1 MTEKKNH
8 PFLLNEAVASA
19 LALIVMWTV
28 LITQVRHH
36 WGGESYYNFGWF
48 VPFLSV
54 WLFLRNLDPLSS
66 KPSASLRLPLL
77 LAGLSLVAILPF
89 HAVSE
94 VNPFWRLPLW
104 IQASGAALFTGAL
117 VYSLYGWRGVKAAV
131 FPVFFLSTMIPWPY
145 RLELLIVSNL
155 TQVVVE
161 FAVDGL
167 HFLGYPVEVAG
178 RSLVLGDLS
187 IGVNEACSGIRSL
200 QALFMVTL
208 FLGSLFGQS
217 VPRRTLAVVLLP
229 LVVIIVNT
237 GRAIFLSIQVIANG
251 QEAYD
256 AWHDPAGYIAFG
268 ISMVLIYACIELL
281 NVGSE
286 GSRQSQGV
294 DFQHLTSVWKAAPFR
309 KGLAWFIAFPVV
321 LFASVEG
328 WFLYHEATA
337 PPKTGWTLNLPEEEP
352 GRIQY
357 EPIHPQIESAL
368 GYGYGHRF
376 LMRISRTS
384 GGEFYYYGYGPED
397 KLASVSS
404 YGHSPAICMESIGA
418 TMLRQFP
425 NLAFKK
431 GALTIPVS
439 HYLFELHSDNK
450 RLHVFWIIWEQ
461 RNMDIDPEDLQELNY
476 KTQWIQLLK
485 GRRDFS
491 RQVLLASL
499 GGSGDGEDAR
509 ETILRLLQDWIEP
522 TGG

>member
-1 MTEKKNH
+1 MTGNKSLQS
-8 PFLLNEAVASA
+8 LLNEAVTAV
-19 LALIVMWTV
+19 LALTIVWV
-28 LITQVRHH
+28 ILITQVRHH
-36 WGGESYYNFGWF
+36 WGGESYYNFGMF
-48 VPFLSV
+48 VPFLSI
-54 WLFLRNLDPLSS
+54 WLVLRNLDSLPRSVTG
-66 KPSASLRLPLL
+66 SLRPNLII
-77 LAGLSLVAILPF
+77 AGLSLLLILPF

-104 IQASGAALFTGAL
+104 IQASGLVLFTGS
-117 VYSLYGWRGVKAAV
+117 VVHSLYGWKGVKAAV

-145 RLELLIVSNL
+145 RMELLIVQNL

-161 FAVDGL
+161 LAVNGL

-217 VPRRTLAVVLLP
+217 VPRRALAVLLLP
-229 LVVIIVNT
+229 FVVIIVNT
-237 GRAIFLSIQVIANG
+237 GRAIFLSIQVIVNG

-256 AWHDPAGYIAFG
+256 SWHDPAGYIAFG

-281 NVGSE
+281 NVGSDE
-286 GSRQSQGV
+286 SRQSQGV
-294 DFQHLTSVWKAAPFR
+294 DFQNLVSVWKASSFR
-309 KGLAWFIAFPVV
+309 KSVVWFMVFPVILFV
-321 LFASVEG
+321 LVEG

-337 PPKTGWTLNLPEEEP
+337 PPESGWSFNLPEEEE
-352 GRIQY
+352 GIIRY
-357 EPIHPQIESAL
+357 ETIHPQIESAL
-368 GYGYGHRF
+368 GYGYGSRF
-376 LMRISRTS
+376 LMRFSRTS

-404 YGHSPAICMESIGA
+404 YGHSPAICMEAIGA
-418 TMLRQFP
+418 TMLKQFP
-425 NLAFKK
+425 NIVFQKEGLA
-431 GALTIPVS
+431 IPVT
-439 HYLFELHSDNK
+439 HYLFELHSNNK
-450 RLHVFWIIWEQ
+450 QLHVFWIVWER
-461 RNMDIDPEDLQELNY
+461 RNMDINPEDLKELNY

-499 GGSGDGEDAR
+499 VGVQDSDEAR
-509 ETILRLLQDWIEP
+509 QTILRLLEEWIDP
-522 TGG
+522 SAG